1 MQFSVD
7 GEEVGCD
14 AFFGGGG
21 EEGVVIDDGAD
32 AVV

>member
-1 MQFSVD
+1 MQFGVD
-7 GEEVGCD
+7 GEEVGCG
-14 AFFGGGG
+14 AFFGGG